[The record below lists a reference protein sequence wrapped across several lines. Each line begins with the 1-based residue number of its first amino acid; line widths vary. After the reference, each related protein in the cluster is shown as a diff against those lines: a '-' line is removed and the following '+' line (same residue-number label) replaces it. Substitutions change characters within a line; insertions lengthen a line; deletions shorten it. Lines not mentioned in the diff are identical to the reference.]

1 MAELRLVR
9 PMRVFQLVLCST
21 ALTAM
26 CVASEPKKY
35 VTWGNA
41 GVIYP
46 PSELMQHGFWVTGD
60 VINDPKQGLLFRAD
74 KPVEGNTTG
83 SLVYLAV
90 PEDLAKTFAPMC
102 YRAAERHMKLRL
114 HGAFLPHSA
123 PKDPNHPSVNFVIWG
138 IHMPE
143 EPDELP
149 PDKKTYLGAG
159 DAIPG
164 YTIIP
169 KKP

>member
-1 MAELRLVR
+1 
-9 PMRVFQLVLCST
+9 MRIFQIILCST

-26 CVASEPKKY
+26 CVASEPEKY
-35 VTWGNA
+35 VTWGDA

-46 PSELMQHGFWVTGD
+46 PSKLMPHGLWVTGD

-74 KPVEGNTTG
+74 KPVEANTTG
-83 SLVYLAV
+83 SLVYLAI

-114 HGAFLPHSA
+114 HGTFLPHSA
-123 PKDPNHPSVNFVIWG
+123 PKDPNRPSVNFVIWG

-149 PDKKTYLGAG
+149 PDKKTHFGPH

>member
-1 MAELRLVR
+1 
-9 PMRVFQLVLCST
+9 MRVVQLVLCSA
-21 ALTAM
+21 ALTAI
-26 CVASEPKKY
+26 CVASEPEKY
-35 VTWGNA
+35 VTWGDA

-46 PSELMQHGFWVTGD
+46 PSSLMQHGLWVTGD

-74 KPVEGNTTG
+74 KPVEGNATG

-90 PEDLAKTFAPMC
+90 PEDLSKTFAPMC
-102 YRAAERHMKLRL
+102 YRAAERHIKLRL
-114 HGAFLPHSA
+114 HGTFLPDSG
-123 PKDPNHPSVNFVIWG
+123 PKGPNHPNVNFVIWG
-138 IHMPE
+138 IHEPD

-149 PDKKTYLGAG
+149 PDKKTYFGPH

>member
-1 MAELRLVR
+1 
-9 PMRVFQLVLCST
+9 MRIFLLIVCSA
-21 ALTAM
+21 ALIGS
-26 CVASEPKKY
+26 CVANEPDKY
-35 VTWGNA
+35 AVWGEL
-41 GVIYP
+41 GVIYGR
-46 PSELMQHGFWVTGD
+46 SQLMQHGLWVTGD
-60 VINDPKQGLLFRAD
+60 VINDPQQGLLFRAD
-74 KPVEGNTTG
+74 KPVEANTTG

-90 PEDLAKTFAPMC
+90 PEDLANTFAPMC

-114 HGAFLPHSA
+114 HGTFLPHSG

-138 IHMPE
+138 IHGPE

-149 PDKKTYLGAG
+149 PDKKTYFGPH

-164 YTIIP
+164 YTIVP

>member
-1 MAELRLVR
+1 
-9 PMRVFQLVLCST
+9 MRVSHLVLCSA
-21 ALTAM
+21 ALTSI
-26 CVASEPKKY
+26 CVASEPEKY
-35 VTWGNA
+35 VTWGDA

-46 PSELMQHGFWVTGD
+46 PSELMRHGLWVTGD
-60 VINDPKQGLLFRAD
+60 VINDSQQGLLFRAD
-74 KPVEGNTTG
+74 KPVEGNTMG

-114 HGAFLPHSA
+114 HGTFLPHSGT
-123 PKDPNHPSVNFVIWG
+123 KDSKHPSVNFVVWG
-138 IHMPE
+138 IHMPD

-149 PDKKTYLGAG
+149 QDKKTYFGPH
-159 DAIPG
+159 DAIPD

-169 KKP
+169 KEP